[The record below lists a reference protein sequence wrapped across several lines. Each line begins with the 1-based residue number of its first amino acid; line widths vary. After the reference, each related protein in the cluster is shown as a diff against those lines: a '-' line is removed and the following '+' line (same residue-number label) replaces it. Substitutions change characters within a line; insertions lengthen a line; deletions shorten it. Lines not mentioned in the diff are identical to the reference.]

1 MKIFCGKSVFGGV
14 AAGTIRL
21 YKKDEQKIK
30 RERIEDA
37 EAEVAR
43 YNMARNEAVEQLGA
57 LYEKALKGVGESNA
71 AIFEIHQMMLQD
83 DDYNE
88 SVENII
94 RTQNVNSEYA
104 VAVTEDNFAQM
115 FASMDDEYMK
125 ARAADVKDISERV
138 LTILSGGGN
147 DNMSAKQA
155 CIIVADDLAPS
166 LTVQMD

>member
-57 LYEKALKGVGESNA
+57 LYEKALKEVGESNA

-115 FASMDDEYMK
+115 FASM
-125 ARAADVKDISERV
+125 
-138 LTILSGGGN
+138 
-147 DNMSAKQA
+147 MS
-155 CIIVADDLAPS
+155 
-166 LTVQMD
+166 T